1 MLAKT
6 AKNEEDPSSEGALS
20 RLRIDA
26 VTNKQWAWDEI
37 VSGTRTNL
45 EVRFLIDGLTFTSEG
60 MDGLAERYFE
70 IAPEL
75 WDKLTNEMAQNTLE
89 GLFPL
94 WDISIATVERAEALL
109 AREDIPAGLRRIVSE
124 GKARVERALRNRVG
138 DAGAEGA
145 AKTLR

>member
-1 MLAKT
+1 
-6 AKNEEDPSSEGALS
+6 
-20 RLRIDA
+20 
-26 VTNKQWAWDEI
+26 
-37 VSGTRTNL
+37 
-45 EVRFLIDGLTFTSEG
+45 
-60 MDGLAERYFE
+60 
-70 IAPEL
+70 
-75 WDKLTNEMAQNTLE
+75 MAQNTLE